1 MERLEI
7 KRINDKLLYL
17 AEKHERKIE
26 FNVSCQRDGY
36 KIDIYDATHFR
47 ENPDRYSIEYICGAC
62 TYEFADKNIEE
73 YFGKFKPKEMT
84 FAEVEAKLGHEIRL
98 VVDMETVSKLKLS
111 DNMTIVAEREQPRR
125 CF

>member
-1 MERLEI
+1 MERLDI
-7 KRINDKLLYL
+7 KRINDKLIYL

-26 FNVSCQRDGY
+26 FNVSCQSYGY

-47 ENPDRYSIEYICGAC
+47 ESPAIYSREHICGAC
-62 TYEFADKNIEE
+62 TYEFADKKIEE
-73 YFGKFKPKEMT
+73 YFSKFKPKEMT

-111 DNMTIVAEREQPRR
+111 DNITIVTEREQPRW